1 MKKDATYTDTVTDV
15 RKLIREEQDTE
26 RRAALQTNIDR
37 IDAEYSAMRETVTNL
52 RILAASSLSA
62 DAVKA
67 IAESGVKVLEER
79 VEGLTWLVRGVIVAT
94 VIEIIGGV
102 TVAWIVHGM
111 HP

>member
-1 MKKDATYTDTVTDV
+1 VKKDATYTDTVTDV

-26 RRAALQTNIDR
+26 RRKALQTNIDR

-62 DAVKA
+62 EAVKA
-67 IAESGVKVLEER
+67 IAESGVKVLAER
-79 VEGLTWLVRGVIVAT
+79 VEGLTWLVRGVIIAT
-94 VIEIIGGV
+94 VLEIAGGV